1 MKSCIHIISLGLW
14 LAASVSAQRLG
25 EETESTKSPEAS
37 VPVWQDGMAAVGSVR
52 VDPVNRSVIVSG
64 WVNQV
69 EGAIELLACGPGGKT
84 HETIFV
90 LDVKAID
97 LQTGLLLLG
106 LKPGKPPAGM
116 GTGKP
121 EGPELDIWVD
131 WEESG
136 KKRSERAEHFVF
148 NAQTK
153 KPLPKTPWVFT
164 GSLFEEGQFKAAA
177 EESYIVTYWDPW
189 AIVNIPLAC
198 GANDEILAVNRKL
211 VPPIKTPVT
220 MRITTH
226 KKEGWIWPWKRK

>member
-52 VDPVNRSVIVSG
+52 VDPVSRSVIVSG

-84 HETIFV
+84 HETLFV

-106 LKPGKPPAGM
+106 LKPGKPPTGL

-121 EGPELDIWVD
+121 EGPELDLWVD
-131 WEESG
+131 WEENG
-136 KKRSERAEHFVF
+136 KKRSERARR
-148 NAQTK
+148 QTSQKSQYRRSHTKQAKK
-153 KPLPKTPWVFT
+153 KP
-164 GSLFEEGQFKAAA
+164 
-177 EESYIVTYWDPW
+177 Y
-189 AIVNIPLAC
+189 
-198 GANDEILAVNRKL
+198 
-211 VPPIKTPVT
+211 
-220 MRITTH
+220 
-226 KKEGWIWPWKRK
+226 